1 MKAISRHRPSPPASS
16 RGEREGTRACAGRV
30 RWAAASASGSIPPLR
45 RTTSP
50 SHCFAMGPTLSPAAR
65 RRGTLS
71 DKWVWI
77 ALALLLGLAACRD
90 DEQEAAPAV
99 RPVLSVVAV
108 VRTADTLGPFA
119 GTIEP
124 RYKSDLGFRIFGRM
138 VARFVDV
145 GSIVTKGQELAALDP
160 AVQALSVRSAQ
171 ATVANAEAQF
181 VNAEAEE
188 TRQRDLTLRNITP
201 QAQFELIQRNRETA
215 EANLTRAR
223 ASLRKAKDLLSFTQL
238 AADFDGI
245 VTARYAE
252 PGQVVNAGQK
262 IVTIARPEIREA
274 VIAVPNDIADA
285 LSQPNDFTMTVALD
299 PTVSMKAA
307 SVRAVDPTADPT
319 TRTRAVFLTLNDPSD
334 AFRLGITIA
343 VTLTRPVSP
352 RVDLPATALLDK
364 DGKSF
369 VWMVEPAKSTVAL
382 REVTVLARDEGM
394 ATVASGIAAGDRIV
408 IAGVHSLTSGQVV

>member
-1 MKAISRHRPSPPASS
+1 M
-16 RGEREGTRACAGRV
+16 RV
-30 RWAAASASGSIPPLR
+30 PLC
-45 RTTSP
+45 S
-50 SHCFAMGPTLSPAAR
+50 
-65 RRGTLS
+65 
-71 DKWVWI
+71 I
-77 ALALLLGLAACRD
+77 ALALLLGLTACRD
-90 DEQEAAPAV
+90 DEQEAAPI

-108 VRTADTLGPFA
+108 VRTTDTLGPFA

-124 RYKSDLGFRIFGRM
+124 RYKSELGFRIFGRM

-160 AVQALSVRSAQ
+160 AVQALSVRSAE

-188 TRQRDLTLRNITP
+188 GRQRDLAQRNITP

-262 IVTIARPEIREA
+262 IVTVARPEIREA
-274 VIAVPNDIADA
+274 VIAVPNDLADA
-285 LSQPNDFTMTVALD
+285 LSHANDFTMTVVLD

-307 SVRAVDPTADPT
+307 SVRAVDPTVDPT
-319 TRTRAVFLTLNDPSD
+319 D

-352 RVDLPATALLDK
+352 RIDLPATALLDK

-382 REVTVLARDEGM
+382 REVTVMSCDDDTAVLSPSNSAG
-394 ATVASGIAAGDRIV
+394 GISAGERIV
-408 IAGVHSLTSGQVV
+408 IAGVHSLTPGQVVKVMP